1 MRLFTAGFLIALL
14 TGLLFLATP
23 GALANS
29 GQLTESEAKASFVFN
44 VARYVT
50 WPKSAFSSED
60 TLEIGI
66 LGNGASGSA
75 WDGLKGKTVQG
86 RKLVVRKS
94 RDLDDLRS
102 CQVIYI
108 EDSERRSL
116 PRILRV
122 LRHEPVLTISAMD
135 EFIRSEGGM
144 VNLKIVNNRLTLAVN
159 LGNARASGLDISSYL
174 LKLAVEVL
182 Q

>member
-1 MRLFTAGFLIALL
+1 MRFYAAGLLIAVLA
-14 TGLLFLATP
+14 GRLFLAAP
-23 GALANS
+23 GAWADS
-29 GQLTESEAKASFVFN
+29 GPLTESQAKASFVFN

-50 WPKSAFSSED
+50 WPKSAFSSEGI
-60 TLEIGI
+60 LEIGI
-66 LGNGASGSA
+66 LGNSASGSA
-75 WDGLKGKTVQG
+75 WDGLKGKSVQG

-108 EDSERRSL
+108 ESSERRNLS
-116 PRILRV
+116 RILRT
-122 LRHEPVLTISAMD
+122 LHHEPILTVSEMD

-159 LGNARASGLDISSYL
+159 LGSVRASGLDISSYL